1 MALLSRSSQEFDKH
15 GLLKNISSKTR
26 IILSLRFNKP
36 LEEEKSERQKTV
48 NMFDGGNCTMLIKI
62 SDCLYEVWKLWPL
75 KVPLEVDA

>member
-15 GLLKNISSKTR
+15 GSLKTISSKTR

-48 NMFDGGNCTMLIKI
+48 NMFDGGNCIMLIKI
-62 SDCLYEVWKLWPL
+62 SDCLYEEWKLWPL
-75 KVPLEVDA
+75 KVLLEVDA